1 MLAPDNSAEL
11 HTKITAARSRL
22 VFGHV
27 PAASITG
34 GVFAIIVA
42 ALVSQLQGWEPDLGT
57 LAWVTLTVVVS
68 LARTV
73 HAIAYLKMRHARS
86 QAHWR
91 PGFIALTMAF
101 GFCWASTVWVLPI
114 DIHPNLSAT
123 LVGAVIGISATG
135 AAMLNADQIGSRVW
149 IGPILVSTSAYCA
162 NYGGPFGTF
171 GLVAVT
177 GFMVI
182 LWFDAT
188 RSHRRVGE
196 LLRHRFAS
204 DDVAQAQ
211 AIALEEANKLN
222 TAKSRFLASM
232 SHEMRTPLH
241 GVLGLSR
248 LIQPHLREPAAQRH
262 MHLLQNTG
270 MHLLGVIND
279 VLDFSRLNEGLMTLR
294 PVPTNLSATIL
305 EVVELSNVNAI
316 EKDLSVTIDSNLPNP
331 CWVRVDASRL
341 QQVLINLTGNA
352 VKFTQQGH
360 VRVVVRQ
367 TATDKPHEIKV
378 RFEVQDT
385 GPGIPPEQLSQIF
398 DAFHQADNGFDR
410 RVQGSGLGL
419 SIAQQICQAMGS
431 QITCTSQLGQGSTFS
446 FEVRYESLQHT
457 PPPSVQV
464 RGLVAQHSRGQAL
477 LVEDNPVNIIVAQAG
492 LESMGWTV
500 AVADNGMAAL
510 AWLAQ
515 NRADLI
521 LMDCHMPGMNGFET
535 TKKIREV
542 ERLAPGGRHTPILAL
557 TASIQ
562 SDDLQQCHEVGMDGH
577 LSKPFTQQSLEL
589 AIEQVLKCPESTT

>member
-1 MLAPDNSAEL
+1 
-11 HTKITAARSRL
+11 
-22 VFGHV
+22 
-27 PAASITG
+27 
-34 GVFAIIVA
+34 
-42 ALVSQLQGWEPDLGT
+42 
-57 LAWVTLTVVVS
+57 
-68 LARTV
+68 
-73 HAIAYLKMRHARS
+73 
-86 QAHWR
+86 
-91 PGFIALTMAF
+91 MAF

-114 DIHPNLSAT
+114 DIHPHLSAT

-135 AAMLNADQIGSRVW
+135 AAMLNADQVGSRAW
-149 IGPILVSTSAYCA
+149 IGPILISTSAYCA
-162 NYGGPFGTF
+162 NYGGPFGIF

-248 LIQPHLREPAAQRH
+248 LIQPHLREPAAQQH

-305 EVVELSNVNAI
+305 EVVELSNVNATD
-316 EKDLSVTIDSNLPNP
+316 KDLSVTIDSNLPNP

-352 VKFTQQGH
+352 VKFTQRGH

-367 TATDKPHEIKV
+367 TATDKAHEIKV

-410 RVQGSGLGL
+410 KVQGSGLGL

-431 QITCTSQLGQGSTFS
+431 QITCTSQLGEGSTFS
-446 FEVRYESLQHT
+446 FEVRYEPLQHT
-457 PPPSVQV
+457 PPSTVQA
-464 RGLVAQHSRGQAL
+464 RGLVTHHSRGQAL

-510 AWLAQ
+510 AWLTQ

-542 ERLAPGGRHTPILAL
+542 ERLVPGGRHTPILAL

-577 LSKPFTQQSLEL
+577 LSKPFTQQSLEQ
-589 AIEQVLKCPESTT
+589 AIEQVMKCPESAT